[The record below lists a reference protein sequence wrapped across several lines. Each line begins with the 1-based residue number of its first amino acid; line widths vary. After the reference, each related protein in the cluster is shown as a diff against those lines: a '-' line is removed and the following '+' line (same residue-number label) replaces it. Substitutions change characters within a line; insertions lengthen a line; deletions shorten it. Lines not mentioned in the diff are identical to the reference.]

1 MAQAEECRFQKFS
14 PQEYLRFS
22 VFTVGIVSTQP
33 LLTALL
39 PEVWGASFLRTKV
52 TKLLRFGLHQES
64 TTPPLS
70 GRFPG
75 LITNKQGYSQ
85 PSLKERNA
93 LLGGGNSGSS
103 YVSDHLLHGH
113 DPACTPWPSMVLPSF
128 LSLFSI
134 NSLKPVALDM
144 CSATPSC
151 TSDSL

>member
-1 MAQAEECRFQKFS
+1 MAQVEECRFQKFS

-52 TKLLRFGLHQES
+52 MKLLRFGLHQES

-85 PSLKERNA
+85 PLLKKRNA
-93 LLGGGNSGSS
+93 LLGGGTSGSS
-103 YVSDHLLHGH
+103 YVPDHLLHGH
-113 DPACTPWPSMVLPSF
+113 DPACIHGHPWFFPA
-128 LSLFSI
+128 FSHCLASI
-134 NSLKPVALDM
+134 H
-144 CSATPSC
+144 
-151 TSDSL
+151 